1 MAMSMTDFFYGGCDS
16 RRQFCSSESR
26 PSRPDRCAV
35 PTFELEVPMCCAACE
50 EQARE
55 ALFDLEGVV
64 DVASDPYKNR
74 NRLFVTGYV
83 DPVRALK
90 RARHA
95 ALRSQ
100 SSHAHYPHVEV
111 ECLPSEMTYRDRGTH
126 LQRGHSRQ
134 SHPSISGS
142 PYSSS
147 YCPSYRDSSSTNYMT
162 LDTNNVQRVE
172 YGY

>member
-1 MAMSMTDFFYGGCDS
+1 MAMSMTDFFYGECES
-16 RRQFCSSESR
+16 RRQFRSSESR

-35 PTFELEVPMCCAACE
+35 PTFELTVPMCCAACE
-50 EQARE
+50 EHARE

-64 DVASDPYKNR
+64 DVVSDPYK

-83 DPVRALK
+83 DPMRALK

-100 SSHAHYPHVEV
+100 SSHGPYPEV
-111 ECLPSEMTYRDRGTH
+111 EGLPSETSYRDRGTY
-126 LQRGHSRQ
+126 LQRGYSRQ
-134 SHPSISGS
+134 RNPSDSGS
-142 PYSSS
+142 SYSSS
-147 YCPSYRDSSSTNYMT
+147 YCPSYRDSSSTHYMT
-162 LDTNNVQRVE
+162 LDTNNVQQVQ

>member
-1 MAMSMTDFFYGGCDS
+1 MAMSMTDFFYGECDS
-16 RRQFCSSESR
+16 RRQFCSSQSR
-26 PSRPDRCAV
+26 PSRPERCAV
-35 PTFELEVPMCCAACE
+35 PTFELTVAMCCAACE

-74 NRLFVTGYV
+74 LFVTGYV
-83 DPVRALK
+83 DPMRALK

-100 SSHAHYPHVEV
+100 SSHAHYPDV
-111 ECLPSEMTYRDRGTH
+111 ECLPSDITCRDRGTY
-126 LQRGHSRQ
+126 LQRSHSRQ
-134 SHPSISGS
+134 RNPSNSGS
-142 PYSSS
+142 SYSSS
-147 YCPSYRDSSSTNYMT
+147 YCPSYQDSSSTHYMT